1 MARSR
6 KAREFGEFY
15 ELVSNDI
22 YAFARACKFE
32 PTPQQS
38 QLFDAVMRAI
48 NGTGSRFIAV
58 KSGQGPGKST
68 ASGVLGLWLQM
79 IDPFSKL
86 IVTAPT
92 MRQCQGVWLA
102 EVKKTLRRADPS
114 VSRLFNVTGTGI
126 GVCGYK
132 KEDWGTLLITATKAE
147 NAQGQHRENM
157 HLIVEEA
164 SGVSREI
171 IDQFKGTLS
180 NPGALFIQIGNPNSR
195 ESQFFDCFNSQAHKW
210 ATYTWNA
217 EETPASAWFDPQ
229 RNKELEDEFGRDSD
243 VYRIRVL
250 GEFPHAD
257 PNCVMSSEDILK
269 IMERDMMLRA
279 ARINPRIRQFGMDFA
294 RFGGDESSIFRR
306 SGNAI
311 VEHWWRARV
320 DPNDV
325 VDKAFR
331 MESEAGWTQNKHGVW
346 YIADAG
352 GMGQGVMG
360 NFHRAG
366 KKIVEFHNA
375 GRAQKADYDNKITQ
389 AWFELAQKVR
399 KSECYIPRDNILLRQ
414 LSSRQYYTNRK
425 GKLVLE
431 SKDEY
436 MKRGHESPDRADG
449 CVLSFWDNALADGN
463 VATAQHTASARRVGS
478 L

>member
-1 MARSR
+1 MAKSR
-6 KAREFGEFY
+6 RARQFSDLY
-15 ELVSNDI
+15 RTISSDI
-22 YAFARACKFE
+22 YALAKACKFD
-32 PTPQQS
+32 PTPQQRE
-38 QLFDAVMRAI
+38 LFDAVMRAI

-58 KSGQGPGKST
+58 KSGQGPGKTT
-68 ASGVLGLWLQM
+68 ASGLVGLFLQ
-79 IDPFSKL
+79 ILDPYSKL

-102 EVKKTLRRADPS
+102 EVKQTLRRADPS
-114 VSRLFNVTGTGI
+114 IAQLFNVTGTGI
-126 GVCGYK
+126 GVCGHK

-147 NAQGQHRENM
+147 NAQGQHREDM

-217 EETPASAWFDPQ
+217 EETPASAWFDPI

-257 PNCVMSSEDILK
+257 PNCVMSSEDLLK
-269 IMERDMMLRA
+269 VMERNMMLRA
-279 ARINPRIRQFGMDFA
+279 ARINPKVRQFGMDFA

-325 VDKAFR
+325 VDRAFR
-331 MESEAGWTQNKHGVW
+331 MESECGWTKKNGVW

-360 NFHRAG
+360 NFHRAH
-366 KKIVEFHNA
+366 KNVMEFHN
-375 GRAQKADYDNKITQ
+375 GGSSQKADYGNKITQ
-389 AWFELAQKVR
+389 AWFEMAKKV
-399 KSECYIPRDNILLRQ
+399 KHAECYLPRDNILLRQ
-414 LSSRQYYTNRK
+414 LSSRQYYTNLK

-431 SKDEY
+431 KKDDF

-449 CVLSFWDNALADGN
+449 CVLAFWDNALAKGH
-463 VATAQHTASARRVGS
+463 VSSYTRGTGSPVGS